1 MTKRFDENRQAA
13 KQEVNTLSDTAKE
26 QYEKGEITEAQYQAK
41 RENYKNLGLL
51 IDTVASGLS
60 APTSSGLGIATAT
73 LSPAASYE
81 IGQYFKAQASKNA
94 NGQLTSGQ
102 EAAHILAHTVLG
114 AAVAAAGG
122 NNALTAGLSAL
133 LSVWQAQHWAL
144 QRVMSQL
151 QYKVGRL
158 RRMRWRIINIKS
170 FMPVMIKNSVF

>member
-81 IGQYFKAQASKNA
+81 IGQYFKEQANNNA
-94 NGQLTSGQ
+94 NGQLTSVQ
-102 EAAHILAHTVLG
+102 EAAYLVSVASGICIGGKIIKGKVSANVDKRLPVSTPTVANNGLIYRSNPKHTLG
-114 AAVAAAGG
+114 GEGNRPNAGIEPKT
-122 NNALTAGLSAL
+122 L
-133 LSVWQAQHWAL
+133 
-144 QRVMSQL
+144 
-151 QYKVGRL
+151 
-158 RRMRWRIINIKS
+158 
-170 FMPVMIKNSVF
+170 